1 VPCRINNLW
10 YHLELYAGEN
20 SASEQYDDTKINHFK
35 SHFKTY
41 SITESSNESYPRPS
55 LPVLQ
60 QKLYPYRKA
69 AKVAF
74 ILFQKLFLAIVLPMT
89 FLKPKHVLF

>member
-1 VPCRINNLW
+1 MQGKIVHLSNMMIQKSIISRVISRRTALQSPLMNHTQGLLVPFC
-10 YHLELYAGEN
+10 
-20 SASEQYDDTKINHFK
+20 SK
-35 SHFKTY
+35 
-41 SITESSNESYPRPS
+41 
-55 LPVLQ
+55 
-60 QKLYPYRKA
+60 KLYPYRKA